1 MQPPV
6 RGDATITRRFE
17 LAPRP
22 QRVVFGAGTV
32 ADVPA
37 ELEALGLHQVLL
49 VASPSAAATADVVAS
64 ALGDRLATRIDEVRQ
79 HVPETLATS
88 AVDAARESGADG
100 VLTIGGGSATG
111 LGKAVAVATG
121 VPLVAVPTTYSGSEA
136 TPIYGITG
144 PHKRTGRDPRALPRV
159 VVYDPE
165 LTTSMPRHV
174 TATSGLNAVAHCVE
188 ALYSRDAEPVSTL
201 VAEHGLHLL
210 ASALPRAVRDP
221 HHLAAREDA
230 LLGAYLGGWA
240 LASAGT
246 ALHHTLC
253 HVLGGDHGLG
263 HGELHAVLLPYVVAF
278 NAPATPEGM
287 GRVAGALGTEDAV
300 GGITDL
306 AHTLGAPTS
315 LRAVGMPEDGLGAAA
330 QRASVAVGDRNP
342 RPVDPDIL
350 RRLLEDAFDGRPPDT
365 HHHRDRSGA
374 VTRTGGGST

>member
-1 MQPPV
+1 
-6 RGDATITRRFE
+6 
-17 LAPRP
+17 
-22 QRVVFGAGTV
+22 VVFGAGTV
-32 ADVPA
+32 TGVLA
-37 ELEALGLHQVLL
+37 ELESLGLERVLL

-64 ALGDRLATRIDEVRQ
+64 ALGDGLAARIDEVRQ
-79 HVPETLATS
+79 HVPETLATR
-88 AVDAARESGADG
+88 AMEVAKHSGADG
-100 VLTIGGGSATG
+100 VLTVGGGSATG

-188 ALYSRDAEPVSTL
+188 ALYSRDAEPVSAL

-221 HHLAAREDA
+221 HHLAVREDA
-230 LLGAYLGGWA
+230 LMGAYLAGWA
-240 LASAGT
+240 LASAGS

-263 HGELHAVLLPYVVAF
+263 HGDLHAVLLPYVVAF
-278 NAPATPEGM
+278 NAPATPEAM
-287 GRVAGALGTEDAV
+287 GRVARALGTEDAV
-300 GGITDL
+300 SGITDL
-306 AHTLGAPTS
+306 AHTLGAPSS
-315 LRAVGMPEDGLGAAA
+315 LRAIGFPEDSLGAAA
-330 QRASVAVGDRNP
+330 QRAGVAVGDRNP
-342 RPVDPDIL
+342 RPVDPDSL
-350 RRLLEDAFDGRPPDT
+350 RRLLEDAFHGRPPGT
-365 HHHRDRSGA
+365 YHHRDRYGA
-374 VTRTGGGST
+374 ITRTGGGST